1 MTEAIVFV
9 TGIALGSIITI
20 FILLV
25 AMMTDEIREEGR
37 NADKE

>member
-1 MTEAIVFV
+1 MSEAIVFV
-9 TGIALGSIITI
+9 TGIALGSIITM

-37 NADKE
+37 NADKV